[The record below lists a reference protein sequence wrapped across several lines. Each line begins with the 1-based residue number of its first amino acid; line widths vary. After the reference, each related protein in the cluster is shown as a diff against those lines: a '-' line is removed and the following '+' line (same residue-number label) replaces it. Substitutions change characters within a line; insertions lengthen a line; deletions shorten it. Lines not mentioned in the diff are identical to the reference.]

1 MVIILNSGNSGKN
14 ALPLGSLLGMGLY
27 KIEGRAS
34 NNVENRRGKKR
45 KNYNRSVYQ
54 SLALVSQFGINMLV
68 PIFLLSFLGI
78 QIDKYFHTSYWIVLL
93 FFVGAAAG
101 FRNIFVMAKKIY
113 DKQEGRRTGRATA
126 KEDRQG
132 TDDRR

>member
-1 MVIILNSGNSGKN
+1 MD
-14 ALPLGSLLGMGLY
+14 
-27 KIEGRAS
+27 
-34 NNVENRRGKKR
+34 NRRRKKH

-78 QIDKYFHTSYWIVLL
+78 KLDQYFHTSYWIVLL

-113 DKQEGRRTGRATA
+113 GKQDNRKAGDRTLEADKKGNDNRR
-126 KEDRQG
+126 
-132 TDDRR
+132 